1 MPEPVPTDTGTTSGG
16 ALDELAR
23 DPLARR
29 KFLTMSGKSI
39 GGAAAA
45 GSLGLFLAACGDD
58 KKAAAPAMTTTEKMA
73 AAGGDLAIV
82 NYALTLEY
90 IETDFYNAVLETDF
104 FKGST
109 LATLKSFGEQ
119 EQTHVDALLKVAKS
133 LGTPAEKPKTTFP
146 LEDAKQVAE
155 LAATVENLGA
165 SAYLGAAGSIKSME
179 ILAAALAI
187 HSIEARHAAVLNT
200 LTNQSVT
207 PDGAFAKPT
216 AMADVLAA
224 VQPFLVAA

>member
-1 MPEPVPTDTGTTSGG
+1 MTEPVRHPAGPESGS

-29 KFLTMSGKSI
+29 KFLTMSGKTI

-45 GSLGLFLAACGDD
+45 SSLGLFLAACGDD
-58 KKAAAPAMTTTEKMA
+58 KKTATTTAMTTTEKMA
-73 AAGGDLAIV
+73 ADGGDLAIV

-90 IETDFYNAVLETDF
+90 IETDFYNAVLDTDF

-109 LATLKSFGEQ
+109 LSTLKSFGEQ
-119 EQTHVDALLKVAKS
+119 EQSHVDALLKVAKS
-133 LGTPAEKPKTTFP
+133 LGTPAEKPQTTFP
-146 LEDAKQVAE
+146 LKDAKQVAE

-187 HSIEARHAAVLNT
+187 HSIEARHAAVLNS
-200 LTNQSVT
+200 LTGQATS

-216 AMADVLAA
+216 AMSDVLTA
-224 VQPFLVAA
+224 VQPFLAA